1 MTIDTLV
8 EQIRAA
14 GGTLLL
20 LEGDVVRYRLPE
32 GTVHLIGELKQRKPE
47 LMELLRRAGGRIAC
61 MPHCPHCASY
71 ALYRENNRG
80 TYECL
85 TCELQNIEESVAR
98 RLM

>member
-47 LMELLRRAGGRIAC
+47 LMELLRRAGGRIATF
-61 MPHCPHCASY
+61 PHCPHCASY
-71 ALYRENNRG
+71 CLYRENNFG
-80 TYECL
+80 DYECQ
-85 TCELQNIEESVAR
+85 TCGLENIEEQIAR
-98 RLM
+98 RLQ